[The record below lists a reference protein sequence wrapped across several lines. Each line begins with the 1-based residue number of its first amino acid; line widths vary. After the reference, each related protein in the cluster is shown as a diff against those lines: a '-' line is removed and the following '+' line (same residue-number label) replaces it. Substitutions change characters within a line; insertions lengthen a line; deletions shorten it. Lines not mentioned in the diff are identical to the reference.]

1 MWFIICVVVVS
12 FLYGLICP
20 DYEYYPADGSCD
32 ETDWDSV
39 FEMEMTHTDPY
50 CEEESFVYEK
60 WLFSDKI
67 SGEIKGYYKREGAV
81 YSINFEGRL
90 DDDILIIELDSMG
103 AIWNN
108 GPTLEVKIIG
118 DTLLKYRGREM
129 VGGRSWFNFP
139 GIY

>member
-32 ETDWDSV
+32 ETDWG
-39 FEMEMTHTDPY
+39 FY
-50 CEEESFVYEK
+50 CQKESFVYEK